1 MTDQPLDLAGIGIG
15 PFNLSIAA
23 LLDDHPSVRAQF
35 LDNKPS
41 FSWHPGMQLPGSR
54 LQTSCLK
61 DLVTGVDPC
70 NRHSFLNYLVQH
82 GRFYDFLSANM
93 PAISRAEYADYLG
106 WVAGRVKSLRFD
118 SPVESV
124 RFKDDC
130 FELDVTGQRAPV
142 RSRNLCVGTG
152 IHPHVPPACS
162 NLPADRCFH
171 SIGIMQRQPDLTGE
185 KVAIV
190 GGGQSGAEILLGLL
204 DGVWGE
210 PESITWISR
219 RPNFEPL
226 DETPFTNQYFTPGY
240 VRAFQSLDESR
251 RRELVRYQKLASDG
265 ISPDTL
271 NALYQ
276 RLYEYP
282 LAHPQRPLP
291 ELLPGRSLYAV
302 SNGEPMRLLCRN
314 QMDERFEETRAD
326 RIILCTG
333 FEHRLPECLAPLAD
347 RLTLDPDGRP
357 RPDEHFALE
366 WDGPGDRRIYAV
378 NQGRFSHGIA
388 ESQLSLMCWRSAVII
403 NHLAGEEHYPV
414 AHGGE
419 LPRWFS
425 QSVTGSEAE
434 PSTQIKDQQIY
445 Y

>member
-23 LLDDHPSVRAQF
+23 LLDGQRSVNALF
-35 LDNKPS
+35 LDNKS
-41 FSWHPGMQLPGSR
+41 TFSWHPGMQLPGSR

-70 NRHSFLNYLVQH
+70 NPHSFLNYLVQH

-106 WVAGRVKSLRFD
+106 WVAGRLDSLQFD

-124 RFKDDC
+124 RFDGDC
-130 FELDVTGQRAPV
+130 FELEITGQGAPV
-142 RSRNLCVGTG
+142 RSHNLCVGTG
-152 IHPHVPPACS
+152 IRPHIPPACG
-162 NLPADRCFH
+162 NLPTERCFH
-171 SIGIMQRQPDLTGE
+171 SIEIMHRQPDLTGE

-204 DGVWGE
+204 DGVWGQ

-240 VRAFQSLDESR
+240 VQAFQTLDESH

-271 NALYQ
+271 NALFQ

-282 LAHPQRPLP
+282 LAHPDRPFP

-302 SNGEPMRLLCRN
+302 SNGDPMRLLSRN
-314 QMDERFEETRAD
+314 QLDERFEETRAD

-333 FEHRLPECLAPLAD
+333 FEHRLPDCLEPIAD
-347 RLTLDPDGRP
+347 RLDLDHAGRP
-357 RPDEHFALE
+357 RPDANFSLQ
-366 WDGPGDRRIYAV
+366 WDGPEDRCIYAV
-378 NQGRFSHGIA
+378 NQGRHSHGIA

-403 NHLAGEEHYPV
+403 NHLTGENRYPV
-414 AHGGE
+414 KAGVQ

-425 QSVTGSEAE
+425 QSITHAEARSPTATGD
-434 PSTQIKDQQIY
+434 PQIHY
-445 Y
+445 

>member
-23 LLDDHPSVRAQF
+23 LLDDHRSITAQF
-35 LDNKPS
+35 LDNKPA

-70 NRHSFLNYLVQH
+70 NPHSFLNYLVQH

-93 PAISRAEYADYLG
+93 PAISRAEYADYLR
-106 WVAGRVKSLRFD
+106 WVATRLGNLRFD

-124 RFKDDC
+124 HFNGDH
-130 FELDVTGQRAPV
+130 FELQITGYQSPLH
-142 RSRNLCVGTG
+142 SRNLCIGTG
-152 IHPHVPPACS
+152 ITPHIPPACS
-162 NLPADRCFH
+162 DLPADKCFH
-171 SIGIMQRQPDLTGE
+171 SIGIMQRQPDLSGE
-185 KVAIV
+185 RVTVV
-190 GGGQSGAEILLGLL
+190 GGGQSGAEILLGLM
-204 DGVWGE
+204 DGTWGE

-240 VRAFQSLDESR
+240 VRAFQSLDDSR

-282 LAHPQRPLP
+282 LAHPDRPLP

-302 SNGEPMRLLCRN
+302 SNGNPMRLLSRN
-314 QMDERFEETRAD
+314 QLDERFEETAAD

-333 FEHRLPECLAPLAD
+333 FEHRLPDCLEPIAG
-347 RLTLDPDGRP
+347 RLDLDHAGQPTPDAN
-357 RPDEHFALE
+357 FSLQ
-366 WDGPGDRRIYAV
+366 WDGPDNRRIYAV
-378 NQGRFSHGIA
+378 NQGRYSHGIA
-388 ESQLSLMCWRSAVII
+388 ESQLSLMCWRSAVIV
-403 NHLAGEEHYPV
+403 NHLTGENRYPV
-414 AHGGE
+414 KAGGQ

-425 QSVTGSEAE
+425 QSSARTVDGY
-434 PSTQIKDQQIY
+434 STTAGHPQIHY
-445 Y
+445 